1 MFNECASMKIN
12 IWWNMHLANIN
23 LYIFI
28 TYIFK
33 NIYLV
38 ACLLAWFSFNFL
50 FIFLDNRPYI
60 RPFNVRIDGS
70 LDVITI
76 LLPSPYPPQKKRLFL
91 RVSAFFLI
99 NLDGMTLNGKYFL
112 RLNTGNKQNITI
124 RISGNL
130 EFYP

>member
-1 MFNECASMKIN
+1 
-12 IWWNMHLANIN
+12 MHLANIN